1 MNAGIWKRHV
11 LLAVALATL
20 SFGAAA
26 QELKEIRVAL
36 QKGGLLAIAKQRQVL
51 EEEFKPLGI
60 SVKWYEFAYSN
71 PLLEALNANQI
82 DFGSSGSAPPI
93 FAQVARENLVYAATQ
108 PAGLNSEGILVK
120 ENAGIKKLADLK
132 GKRIGV
138 AKGTSSHHFLVAA
151 LDKAGIKL
159 DEVKIAYLAPADAT
173 AAFDKGEIDA
183 WVVWDPYLAIA
194 EKVHHARNITKDSR
208 VVYSNNYLMANR
220 EFANKHPELLK
231 RITDRLIDIGKW
243 AEANRPQLAQLLT
256 DQTGIPL
263 DIERIVVDRGTFA
276 IKYLDDGIVAQQQDV
291 ANRFAE
297 LGLVPRKVE
306 VRKIVWKP
314 GQPTGQ

>member
-1 MNAGIWKRHV
+1 M
-11 LLAVALATL
+11 
-20 SFGAAA
+20 
-26 QELKEIRVAL
+26 
-36 QKGGLLAIAKQRQVL
+36 
-51 EEEFKPLGI
+51 
-60 SVKWYEFAYSN
+60 
-71 PLLEALNANQI
+71 
-82 DFGSSGSAPPI
+82 
-93 FAQVARENLVYAATQ
+93 
-108 PAGLNSEGILVK
+108 
-120 ENAGIKKLADLK
+120 
-132 GKRIGV
+132 
-138 AKGTSSHHFLVAA
+138 
-151 LDKAGIKL
+151 
-159 DEVKIAYLAPADAT
+159 
-173 AAFDKGEIDA
+173 
-183 WVVWDPYLAIA
+183 
-194 EKVHHARNITKDSR
+194 
-208 VVYSNNYLMANR
+208 
-220 EFANKHPELLK
+220 LK

>member
-1 MNAGIWKRHV
+1 MRVKFSASMLAAAIV
-11 LLAVALATL
+11 LGALAITANIA
-20 SFGAAA
+20 SA
-26 QELKEIRVAL
+26 QEIKEIRVAL

-60 SVKWYEFAYSN
+60 TVKWYEFPYSN
-71 PLLEALNANQI
+71 PLLEALNANQL
-82 DFGSSGSAPPI
+82 DFGSAGSAPPI

-108 PAGLNSEGILVK
+108 PAGLNSEGILAK
-120 ENAGIKKLADLK
+120 DNSSIRKIADLR

-159 DEVKIAYLAPADAT
+159 DEIKVVYLAPADAT
-173 AAFDKGEIDA
+173 AAFDKGDIDA

-194 EKVHHARNITKDSR
+194 EKVHQARNITKDQR

-220 EFANKHPELLK
+220 EFALKHPDLLK
-231 RITDRLIDIGKW
+231 RIVDRLIDIGKW
-243 AEANRPQLAQLLT
+243 AEGNRPQLAQLLT

-276 IKYLDDGIVAQQQDV
+276 IKYLDDGITAQQQDV

-297 LGLVPRKVE
+297 LGLVPRKVD
-306 VRKIVWKP
+306 VQKIVWKP
-314 GQPTGQ
+314 ATK